1 MMISI
6 EPNYIL
12 FVQILFV
19 LFILK
24 GMLSLLC
31 GLIQS
36 NILHRDKYGA
46 IEIFSGILTL
56 IMVVWVLIG

>member
-1 MMISI
+1 MISI

-24 GMLSLLC
+24 GILALLC
-31 GLIQS
+31 GLTQS
-36 NILHRDKYGA
+36 NILYRDKYGA
-46 IEIFSGILTL
+46 IEILDGILTL
-56 IMVVWVLIG
+56 IVVVWVIG